1 MRNPRRSASWHLRI
15 PSPWCPSPR
24 RPLCRPSRPAP
35 PAARWV
41 RGLPQPPCFGHP
53 PPGCKLR
60 RAAAASAQ
68 AAGSGLPG
76 RPARCLR
83 SDCRRFN
90 HPSCP
95 RARPAPTALPSCL
108 QAAAA
113 TPEPGEE
120 TIDSFRREP
129 TGTDAAGCVYY
140 FFEMGDTIGG
150 LGPIVGTGAPGR
162 AGKVKGKKKR
172 GERAG
177 IRVDRDGNGGIS
189 FISSMDGLPAP
200 HSPEQEAQRRKK

>member
-1 MRNPRRSASWHLRI
+1 MASENPKPLVPQPKA
-15 PSPWCPSPR
+15 PAVPPKPPR
-24 RPLCRPSRPAP
+24 PTRGQVGSG
-35 PAARWV
+35 PAAAAA
-41 RGLPQPPCFGHP
+41 CFGHP

-95 RARPAPTALPSCL
+95 RALTAPTTLPCCL

-113 TPEPGEE
+113 TPEPAEE

-162 AGKVKGKKKR
+162 AGKGKGKKKR
-172 GERAG
+172 GERA
-177 IRVDRDGNGGIS
+177 
-189 FISSMDGLPAP
+189 
-200 HSPEQEAQRRKK
+200 E